1 MSLSVVHTHGRS
13 PSQAEGLPGKPA
25 FSSVLTVMAGTVK
38 HPGSADQSGA
48 SPTVSMDGTH
58 TTQRPS
64 RSSSRDSEMSSSA
77 LSAGARTLPSSGLI
91 LSCYQVFP
99 NPHVP
104 FLSGALHI
112 LSLSSSLPSAVSL
125 IIRPSPA
132 EQINNA
138 RSPFYKSMITSNLF
152 PSEAPRLSAAEF
164 VERKNIP
171 PRIKRNQAKTCSS
184 CSTPTLTQSLPCPPI
199 MKLTNS
205 LLLSQNCDASCCSPA
220 GNFTKL

>member
-1 MSLSVVHTHGRS
+1 MSLSLVRTHGHS

-38 HPGSADQSGA
+38 HLGSADQSRA

-77 LSAGARTLPSSGLI
+77 LSAGARTLPSSGLM
-91 LSCYQVFP
+91 LSGVSEP
-99 NPHVP
+99 SHVL
-104 FLSGALHI
+104 FLSETLHG
-112 LSLSSSLPSAVSL
+112 SSVSSSLPPAVSL

-138 RSPFYKSMITSNLF
+138 GFPFL
-152 PSEAPRLSAAEF
+152 
-164 VERKNIP
+164 
-171 PRIKRNQAKTCSS
+171 
-184 CSTPTLTQSLPCPPI
+184 
-199 MKLTNS
+199 
-205 LLLSQNCDASCCSPA
+205 
-220 GNFTKL
+220 